1 MTRVDFYV
9 LKDVDREA
17 RFRFACTLTAKATE
31 TGHRVF
37 IRTPDDD
44 TSRMIDDYLWTYP
57 PHRFIPHAV
66 GPVVGTDVATLHP
79 VCIHTA
85 PPAATEGVMINLGND
100 VPDFYGRFDR
110 VAEIIVGY
118 NRDAG
123 REWYRRYR
131 HRGNPLFHHELD
143 DWESGT

>member
-17 RFRFACTLTAKATE
+17 RFRFACTLTAKALE
-31 TGHRVF
+31 SGNRIY
-37 IRTPDDD
+37 IRTADDD
-44 TSRMIDDYLWTYP
+44 ASLMIDDYLWSYP
-57 PHRFIPHAV
+57 THRFIPHTV
-66 GPVVGTDVATLHP
+66 GSDVTAIHP

-85 PPAATEGVMINLGND
+85 PPAACDGLMINLGED

-118 NRDAG
+118 NRDSG
-123 REWYRRYR
+123 REHYRRYR
-131 HRGNPLFHHELD
+131 NRGNPLFHHELD
-143 DWESGT
+143 DWEQGA